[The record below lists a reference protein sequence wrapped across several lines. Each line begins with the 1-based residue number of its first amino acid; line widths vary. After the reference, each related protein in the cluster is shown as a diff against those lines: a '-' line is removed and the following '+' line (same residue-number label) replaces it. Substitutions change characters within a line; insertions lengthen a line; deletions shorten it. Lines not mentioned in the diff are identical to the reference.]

1 MTVHLGLGGINN
13 IDKHQLIISDLIFGI
28 RSRFEKLK
36 IQKQYFVLSE
46 YDLDVAE
53 KKRKNPDISVFCSY
67 DDIRAN
73 KPVIIAEIVRE
84 REVREDKIWAKKYL
98 KKFDTL
104 QEVFLFVY
112 DEHELLRIE
121 KLYRNDDEF
130 TINHTS
136 QVLKRCSLKAMITSI
151 KKCKS

>member
-1 MTVHLGLGGINN
+1 MTTHLGLGGIGN
-13 IDKHQLIISDLIFGI
+13 IDQHQLIISDLIFGI

-46 YDLDVAE
+46 YDLEVDQ
-53 KKRKNPDISVFCSY
+53 KKRKNPDISVFSSY

-73 KPVIIAEIVRE
+73 SPVIIAEVVRE
-84 REVREDKIWAKKYL
+84 REVKEDKIWAKKYL

-112 DEHELLRIE
+112 NEHELLRIE
-121 KLYRNDDEF
+121 KLHRNDNEF
-130 TINHTS
+130 TFNHQS
-136 QVLKRCSLKAMITSI
+136 NVLDCSLKIMITSI
-151 KKCKS
+151 KKVNRK